1 MSVKPIP
8 SDHPVLPRHPKTGIM
23 LVNLGT
29 PDGTDYRSMR
39 RYLDQFLSDQ
49 RVVEAPRWLWW
60 LILNGIILNTRPQKS
75 GKAYDRV
82 WLKDEPDGSPLRK
95 FTRLQAEYVT
105 DELKDAVAGDR
116 ACVTW
121 AMRYGSP
128 SIPLRLQELK
138 DAGCN
143 RLLIVPLYPQYA
155 AATTATVQDEVF
167 KWMLKQRW
175 QPALR
180 TVAPWHDHPDYIAAL
195 ARSVE
200 AAHKDRERD
209 HLLVSFHGIP
219 KRYFVQGDPYHCQ
232 CMKTARL
239 LREKLNWDEDHYHVS
254 FQSRF
259 GPEPWLKPYTDETI
273 EELAHDGVKHLAIMA
288 PGFAADCLETL
299 EELNME
305 GREEFEEN
313 GGGEF
318 TYIPCLNADPDG
330 MDLIST
336 LIKENISGWI

>member
-1 MSVKPIP
+1 
-8 SDHPVLPRHPKTGIM
+8 
-23 LVNLGT
+23 
-29 PDGTDYRSMR
+29 
-39 RYLDQFLSDQ
+39 
-49 RVVEAPRWLWW
+49 
-60 LILNGIILNTRPQKS
+60 
-75 GKAYDRV
+75 
-82 WLKDEPDGSPLRK
+82 
-95 FTRLQAEYVT
+95 
-105 DELKDAVAGDR
+105 
-116 ACVTW
+116 
-121 AMRYGSP
+121 
-128 SIPLRLQELK
+128 
-138 DAGCN
+138 
-143 RLLIVPLYPQYA
+143 
-155 AATTATVQDEVF
+155 
-167 KWMLKQRW
+167 
-175 QPALR
+175 
-180 TVAPWHDHPDYIAAL
+180 
-195 ARSVE
+195 
-200 AAHKDRERD
+200 
-209 HLLVSFHGIP
+209 
-219 KRYFVQGDPYHCQ
+219 
-232 CMKTARL
+232 MKTARL